1 MRFLK
6 VKKML
11 KGAMVLLG
19 LLCGYS
25 SADAVVAC
33 PDPSVVTQPDG
44 STLTLLL
51 HGDEWFSFSTTADGF
66 TVVERCR

>member
-6 VKKML
+6 FKKML

-33 PDPSVVTQPDG
+33 PTPR
-44 STLTLLL
+44 
-51 HGDEWFSFSTTADGF
+51 W
-66 TVVERCR
+66 